1 MSGDRVAEAAAEL
14 YGTDPARFTG
24 RRKELAD
31 AARAAG
37 DRDAARRVTSLRK
50 PTRAAWAVNML
61 ARADRD
67 APDRLAAL
75 AAELSEAAGS
85 RDGRRLRELSA
96 RRGALIDELTAR
108 ALVSAGIED
117 PSAALRDEVADTLTS
132 ALADP
137 DTADQFAAGTLTRA
151 AQWAGF
157 GTFPVPDVP
166 DAPDVPGEPEPRPAP
181 AKKPGPKAAPSQAE
195 VGDELA
201 ARRRKAAIREAERL
215 VASASEA
222 AAAAV
227 AAEDRLETEVRD
239 LEDRLT
245 RARAELADARRRA
258 RRAESAERKARQR
271 LTHLD

>member
-1 MSGDRVAEAAAEL
+1 MPDDRVAEAAAEL

-37 DRDAARRVTSLRK
+37 DRDTAKRVTSLRK

-117 PSAALRDEVADTLTS
+117 PSVALRDEVADTLTS

-137 DTADQFAAGTLTRA
+137 DTADQFGAGTLTRA

-157 GTFPVPDVP
+157 GIFPIPDV
-166 DAPDVPGEPEPRPAP
+166 PDVPGEPGPRPAP

-195 VGDELA
+195 ADSELTA
-201 ARRRKAAIREAERL
+201 WRRKKALHEAERR
-215 VASASEA
+215 VASASDA
-222 AAAAV
+222 AAAAG
-227 AAEDRLETEVRD
+227 AAEEALEAEVHS

-245 RARAELADARRRA
+245 QARAELADARGRA
-258 RRAESAERKARQR
+258 RRAETAERKARQALDR
-271 LTHLD
+271 LPPA

>member
-1 MSGDRVAEAAAEL
+1 MPDDRVAEAAAEL
-14 YGTDPARFTG
+14 YGTDPAHFTG

-37 DRDAARRVTSLRK
+37 DRDAAKRVTSLRK

-67 APDRLAAL
+67 APGRLAAL

-137 DTADQFAAGTLTRA
+137 DTADQFGTGTLTRA

-157 GTFPVPDVP
+157 GTFPIPDI
-166 DAPDVPGEPEPRPAP
+166 PGEPEPRPAP
-181 AKKPGPKAAPSQAE
+181 AEKPGPKAAPSQAE
-195 VGDELA
+195 ADSELTA
-201 ARRRKAAIREAERL
+201 WRRKKALHEAGRL
-215 VASASEA
+215 VASASDA
-222 AAAAV
+222 AAAAG
-227 AAEDRLETEVRD
+227 AAEESLETEVHS

-245 RARAELADARRRA
+245 QARAELADARRRA
-258 RRAESAERKARQR
+258 RRAETAERKARQALDR
-271 LTHLD
+271 LPPA

>member
-137 DTADQFAAGTLTRA
+137 DTAGQFAAGTLIRA

-157 GTFPVPDVP
+157 GTFPV
-166 DAPDVPGEPEPRPAP
+166 PDVPGEPEPRPAP